1 MLFNSLSFIVFL
13 VIVLTLYYSKIFNW
27 TNKKRMLLL
36 ASYVFYGLWNPPLV
50 VLLWISTVVD
60 WTAGRKLAVIENQ
73 RKRKLWL
80 LLSMFVNLGFLA
92 FFKYGNFLLENFT
105 LLVNAI
111 GWDFKPLPMDIILPM
126 GISFYTFQTMSY
138 TIDMYYKKTKPYT
151 GIEPARTFLDFA
163 LYVTFFPQL
172 VAGPIVRAKDLITQF
187 YEPKKATVKQFL
199 WGLFLLTIG
208 LFQKVVLADTL
219 LSGTADDVF
228 GAKDILNSVDAWMGT
243 LAFSG
248 QIFFDFAG
256 YSTCAIGIAL
266 MLGIILPDNFKYPYA
281 SIGFSDLWRRWHI
294 SLSSWLRDY
303 LYIPLGGN
311 RHGITRMYVALV
323 LTMLL
328 GGLWH
333 GAAWTFVVWG
343 ALHGSYLIIERLLKN
358 VVKIKINAWNGI
370 LLALLTYTCVN
381 ITWVFFRAREFGTAK
396 NLITSMFFMNED
408 GEKILQYI
416 DILKVSIVITLLFIC
431 HWIMRNTSMKEMSTK
446 VNPWVFGIFWAFLFF
461 AIIISQGS
469 GEQFIYFQF

>member
-13 VIVLTLYYSKIFNW
+13 IIVLALYYAPILTWVS
-27 TNKKRMLLL
+27 KKRMLLL
-36 ASYVFYGLWNPPLV
+36 SSYIFYGLWNPPLV
-50 VLLWISTVVD
+50 ILLWISTLVD
-60 WTAGRKLAVIENQ
+60 WMAGKKLAIEENK

-80 LLSMFVNLGFLA
+80 LLSMFVNLGFLG

-105 LLVNAI
+105 ALLNAI
-111 GWDFKPLPMDIILPM
+111 GIEFQARPMDIILPM

-138 TIDMYYKKTKPYT
+138 TIDMYQKRT
-151 GIEPARTFLDFA
+151 ERARTFLDFA

-172 VAGPIVRAKDLITQF
+172 VAGPIVRAQDLISQF
-187 YEPKKATVKQFL
+187 YEEKKATINQFL
-199 WGLFLLTIG
+199 WGVFLLTIG

-219 LSGTADDVF
+219 LSNTADDVY
-228 GAKDILNSVDAWMGT
+228 GAGKVLHSLDAWTGT

-266 MLGIILPDNFKYPYA
+266 MLGIILPDNFRYPYA

-294 SLSSWLRDY
+294 SLSTWLRDY

-311 RHGITRMYVALV
+311 KHGIIRMYVALMV
-323 LTMLL
+323 TMLL

-343 ALHGSYLIIERLLKN
+343 ALHGIYLVVERLLRSKIH
-358 VVKIKINAWNGI
+358 IKINAFNGI
-370 LLALLTYTCVN
+370 LLAFLTYTLVN
-381 ITWVFFRAREFGTAK
+381 FTWVFFRAREFSTAK
-396 NLITSMFFMNED
+396 NIIASMLFIND
-408 GEKILQYI
+408 GGEKIVPSF
-416 DILKVSIVITLLFIC
+416 DIIKVFVLISLLFIC
-431 HWIMRNTSMKEMSTK
+431 HWIMRNTSMKDVSLKTPAWLLG
-446 VNPWVFGIFWAFLFF
+446 VVWGIMLFLI
-461 AIIISQGS
+461 AISQGS

>member
-1 MLFNSLSFIVFL
+1 VFL
-13 VIVLTLYYSKIFNW
+13 VIVLALYYSKLFKW
-27 TNKKRMLLL
+27 TGKKRMLLL

-50 VLLWISTVVD
+50 ILLWISTVVD
-60 WTAGRKLAVIENQ
+60 WTAGNKLAVEENQ
-73 RKRKLWL
+73 KKRKFWL
-80 LLSMFVNLGFLA
+80 LLSLFVNLGFLA

-105 LLVNAI
+105 LGMNAL
-111 GWDFKPLPMDIILPM
+111 GLAYDSKPMDIILPM

-138 TIDMYYKKTKPYT
+138 TIDMYHKKIK
-151 GIEPARTFLDFA
+151 PARTFLDFA

-187 YEPKKATVKQFL
+187 YEEKKATSQQFI
-199 WGLFLLTIG
+199 WGTFLLTIG

-219 LSGTADDVF
+219 LADVSDEVF
-228 GAKDILNSVDAWMGT
+228 GSKDLLYSLDAWTGT

-266 MLGIILPDNFKYPYA
+266 MLGIILPDNFRYPYA
-281 SIGFSDLWRRWHI
+281 AIGFSDLWKRWHI
-294 SLSSWLRDY
+294 SLSTWLRDY

-311 RHGITRMYVALV
+311 RNGITRMYVALM

-333 GAAWTFVVWG
+333 GAAWTFVIWG
-343 ALHGSYLIIERLLKN
+343 ALHGIYLVVERLLKN
-358 VVKIKINAWNGI
+358 KINIKINAFNGI
-370 LLALLTYTCVN
+370 VLALLTYTLVN
-381 ITWVFFRAREFGTAK
+381 FTWVFFRARELSTAK
-396 NLITSMFFMNED
+396 NMISSMLFMNPE
-408 GEKILQYI
+408 GSKILQNF
-416 DILKVSIVITLLFIC
+416 DVLKVLILISLLFIC
-431 HWIMRNTSMKEMSTK
+431 HWVMRNTSMKNLSKKTHPT
-446 VNPWVFGIFWAFLFF
+446 VLGIIWAILLFL
-461 AIIISQGS
+461 IIISQGS

>member
-1 MLFNSLSFIVFL
+1 MLFNSLSFMVFL
-13 VIVLTLYYSKIFNW
+13 VIVLALYYSKLFSW

-36 ASYVFYGLWNPPLV
+36 ASYIFYGLWNPPLV
-50 VLLWISTVVD
+50 ILLWISTVVD
-60 WTAGRKLAVIENQ
+60 WTAGKQLAIEENQ
-73 RKRKLWL
+73 KKRKMWL

-105 LLVNAI
+105 SCLNAI
-111 GWDFKPLPMDIILPM
+111 GFEYQAQPMDIILPM

-138 TIDMYYKKTKPYT
+138 TIDMYKRK
-151 GIEPARTFLDFA
+151 IEPARTFLDFA

-187 YEPKKATVKQFL
+187 YEEKKATANQFF
-199 WGLFLLTIG
+199 WGVFLLTIG

-219 LSGTADDVF
+219 LAETSDTVF
-228 GAKDILNSVDAWMGT
+228 GSKDVLHSLDAWTGT

-281 SIGFSDLWRRWHI
+281 AIGFSDLWKRWHI
-294 SLSSWLRDY
+294 SLSCWLRDY

-311 RHGITRMYVALV
+311 RHGITRMYVALM

-333 GAAWTFVVWG
+333 GAAWTFVIWG
-343 ALHGSYLIIERLLKN
+343 ALHGIYLVVERLLKN
-358 VVKIKINAWNGI
+358 NIKIKITPVNGI
-370 LLALLTYTCVN
+370 VLALLTYMLVN
-381 ITWVFFRAREFGTAK
+381 ITWVFFRAREFVTAK
-396 NLITSMFFMNED
+396 NMIASMFFMNSE
-408 GEKILQYI
+408 GKKVLQSF
-416 DILKVSIVITLLFIC
+416 DIIKVLIVITLLFIC
-431 HWIMRNTSMKEMSTK
+431 HWFMRNTNMKAVSEKT
-446 VNPWVFGIFWAFLFF
+446 NPVILGVIWAILAFL
-461 AIIISQGS
+461 IIIAQGS

>member
-13 VIVLTLYYSKIFNW
+13 TVVLALYYLKLFNW
-27 TNKKRMLLL
+27 AGKKRMLLL

-50 VLLWISTVVD
+50 ILLWISTIVD
-60 WTAGRKLAVIENQ
+60 WTAGKKLAIEENQ
-73 RKRKLWL
+73 KKRKMWL
-80 LLSMFVNLGFLA
+80 LLSMTVNLGFLA

-105 LLVNAI
+105 SIINTI
-111 GWDFKPLPMDIILPM
+111 GIEYQALPMDIILPM

-138 TIDMYYKKTKPYT
+138 TIDMYYKK
-151 GIEPARTFLDFA
+151 IEPAKTFLDFA

-187 YEPKKATVKQFL
+187 YEEKKATTNQFI
-199 WGLFLLTIG
+199 WGTFLLTIG

-219 LSGTADDVF
+219 LADTSDEIF
-228 GAKDILNSVDAWMGT
+228 SSKAIINTLDAWTGT

-266 MLGIILPDNFKYPYA
+266 MLGIVLPDNFRYPYA
-281 SIGFSDLWRRWHI
+281 SIGFSELWKRWHI

-311 RHGITRMYVALV
+311 RYGITRMYIALM

-343 ALHGSYLIIERLLKN
+343 ALHGIYLIVERLLKN
-358 VVKIKINAWNGI
+358 KIHVKINKYNGI
-370 LLALLTYTCVN
+370 FLALLTYTLVN
-381 ITWVFFRAREFGTAK
+381 FTWVFFRAREFSTAK
-396 NLITSMFFMNED
+396 NIITSMLFVNND
-408 GEKILQYI
+408 GEKILQSFEI
-416 DILKVSIVITLLFIC
+416 IKVFSLITLLFIC
-431 HWIMRNTSMKEMSTK
+431 HWVMRNTSMKEVSLKTK
-446 VNPWVFGIFWAFLFF
+446 PWVLGVVWAIMFFLIVI
-461 AIIISQGS
+461 AQGS

>member
-13 VIVLTLYYSKIFNW
+13 VIVLALYYSKIFNW

-50 VLLWISTVVD
+50 VLLWISTIVD
-60 WTAGRKLAVIENQ
+60 WTAGNKLAVETNQ

-80 LLSMFVNLGFLA
+80 MLSLFVNLGFLA
-92 FFKYGNFLLENFT
+92 FFKYRDFLLDNFT
-105 LLVNAI
+105 AAVNSYGYGYEAQ
-111 GWDFKPLPMDIILPM
+111 PMDIILPM

-138 TIDMYYKKTKPYT
+138 TIDMYKRKT
-151 GIEPARTFLDFA
+151 ERARTFLDFA

-172 VAGPIVRAKDLITQF
+172 VAGPIVRAQDLITQF
-187 YEPKKATVKQFL
+187 YEEKKASINQFL
-199 WGLFLLTIG
+199 WGVFLLTIG

-219 LSGTADDVF
+219 LADTSDKVF
-228 GAKDILNSVDAWMGT
+228 GSQKILDTLDAWTGT

-294 SLSSWLRDY
+294 TLSTWLRDY

-311 RHGITRMYVALV
+311 RFGIARMYAALMI
-323 LTMLL
+323 TMLL

-333 GAAWTFVVWG
+333 GAAWTFVIWG
-343 ALHGSYLIIERLLKN
+343 ALHGLYLIIERMLRSKIH
-358 VVKIKINAWNGI
+358 IKINAFNGI
-370 LLALLTYTCVN
+370 ILALLTYIMVN
-381 ITWVFFRAREFGTAK
+381 FTWVFFRAREFSVAK
-396 NLITSMFFMNED
+396 NMLSSMLFLNDE
-408 GEKILQYI
+408 GEKII
-416 DILKVSIVITLLFIC
+416 ATFDVFKVFVLISLLFIS
-431 HWIMRNTSMKEMSTK
+431 HWLMRNTSLKAVSLK
-446 VNPWVFGIFWAFLFF
+446 ISPVVLGIFWALMLFL
-461 AIIISQGS
+461 IVISQGS

>member
-1 MLFNSLSFIVFL
+1 MLFNSLSFVVFL
-13 VIVLTLYYSKIFNW
+13 VIVLALYYSKLFNW

-50 VLLWISTVVD
+50 ILLWISTIVD
-60 WTAGRKLAVIENQ
+60 WTAGNKLAVEENQ
-73 RKRKLWL
+73 RKRIMWL
-80 LLSMFVNLGFLA
+80 VLSLVVNLGFLT
-92 FFKYGNFLLENFT
+92 FFKYRDFLLDNFT
-105 LLVNAI
+105 SVANTYGYGYKA
-111 GWDFKPLPMDIILPM
+111 KPMDILLPM

-138 TIDMYYKKTKPYT
+138 TIDMYYKKIKP
-151 GIEPARTFLDFA
+151 AKTFLDFA

-172 VAGPIVRAKDLITQF
+172 VAGPIVRAQDLISQF
-187 YEPKKATVKQFL
+187 YEEKKATFNQFT

-219 LSGTADDVF
+219 LADHSDAVF
-228 GAKDILNSVDAWMGT
+228 GSTGLLNGIDAWAGT

-266 MLGIILPDNFKYPYA
+266 MLGIILPDNFRYPYA
-281 SIGFSDLWRRWHI
+281 SIGFSDLWKRWHI

-311 RHGITRMYVALV
+311 RHGITRMYAALMI
-323 LTMLL
+323 TMLL

-343 ALHGSYLIIERLLKN
+343 ALHGIYLVVERLLKS
-358 VVKIKINAWNGI
+358 KIKIKITPFNGV
-370 LLALLTYTCVN
+370 LLPLLTYTLVN
-381 ITWVFFRAREFGTAK
+381 FTWVFFRAREFSVAK
-396 NLITSMFFMNED
+396 NMITSMLFVNSQ
-408 GEKILQYI
+408 GEKVLQ
-416 DILKVSIVITLLFIC
+416 SFEIVKIFTLITILFIC
-431 HWIMRNTSMKEMSTK
+431 HWVMRNTSLKEVSLKTK
-446 VNPWVFGIFWAFLFF
+446 PWLLGIIWAIMFF
-461 AIIISQGS
+461 FIVIAQGS

>member
-1 MLFNSLSFIVFL
+1 MLFNSLSFLVFL
-13 VIVLTLYYSKIFNW
+13 VIVLALYYSKTLSW
-27 TNKKRMLLL
+27 TGKKRMLLL
-36 ASYVFYGLWNPPLV
+36 SSYVFYGMWNPPLV
-50 VLLWISTVVD
+50 ILLWISTVVD
-60 WTAGRKLAVIENQ
+60 WTAGKKLATLENKK
-73 RKRKLWL
+73 KRKLWL
-80 LLSMFVNLGFLA
+80 LLSMVVNLGFLG

-105 LLVNAI
+105 VILQKI
-111 GWDFKPLPMDIILPM
+111 GIEYEALPMDIILPM

-138 TIDMYYKKTKPYT
+138 TIDMYYRK
-151 GIEPARTFLDFA
+151 GERARTFLDFA

-187 YEPKKATVKQFL
+187 YEPKKATINQFL

-208 LFQKVVLADTL
+208 VFQKVVLADAL
-219 LSGTADDVF
+219 LSSTSDKVF
-228 GAKDILNSVDAWMGT
+228 DAGKILHGVDAWIGT

-266 MLGIILPDNFKYPYA
+266 MLGIILPDNFRYPYA

-311 RHGITRMYVALV
+311 RHGITRMYVALM

-333 GAAWTFVVWG
+333 GAAWTFVIWG
-343 ALHGSYLIIERLLKN
+343 ALHGIYLVGERLLK
-358 VVKIKINAWNGI
+358 KLISIKVNAWNGI
-370 LLALLTYTCVN
+370 FLAFLTYTLVN
-381 ITWVFFRAREFGTAK
+381 ITWVFFRAKGFA
-396 NLITSMFFMNED
+396 NANDMITSMFFLNPEGD
-408 GEKILQYI
+408 KILGI
-416 DILKVSIVITLLFIC
+416 AEIGKVIIVITGLFLC
-431 HWIMRNTSMKEMSTK
+431 HWCMRNTSMKEVSLKT
-446 VNPWVFGIFWAFLFF
+446 PSWVLGIGWAVLFF
-461 AIIISQGS
+461 LICLAQGS

>member
-1 MLFNSLSFIVFL
+1 MLFNSLSFVVFL
-13 VIVLTLYYSKIFNW
+13 VIVLALYYSKIFKW
-27 TNKKRMLLL
+27 TGKKRMLLL

-50 VLLWISTVVD
+50 ILLWISTLVD
-60 WTAGRKLAVIENQ
+60 WTAGNKLAIEENQ
-73 RKRKLWL
+73 KKRKMWL

-105 LLVNAI
+105 LGLNAL
-111 GWDFKPLPMDIILPM
+111 GLAYEPKPMDIILPM

-138 TIDMYYKKTKPYT
+138 TIDMYNKKIK
-151 GIEPARTFLDFA
+151 PARTFLDFA

-187 YEPKKATVKQFL
+187 YEEKKATSQQFI
-199 WGLFLLTIG
+199 WGTFLLTIG

-219 LSGTADDVF
+219 LADVSDQVF
-228 GAKDILNSVDAWMGT
+228 GSKEMLHSLDAWTGT

-266 MLGIILPDNFKYPYA
+266 MLGIILPDNFRYPYA
-281 SIGFSDLWRRWHI
+281 AIGFSDLWKRWHI
-294 SLSSWLRDY
+294 SLSTWLRDY

-311 RHGITRMYVALV
+311 RNGLTRMYVALM

-333 GAAWTFVVWG
+333 GAAWTFVIWG
-343 ALHGSYLIIERLLKN
+343 ALHGMYLVVERLLKT
-358 VVKIKINAWNGI
+358 KITIKINALNGV
-370 LLALLTYTCVN
+370 LLALLTYTLVN
-381 ITWVFFRAREFGTAK
+381 FTWVFFRAREFSTAK
-396 NLITSMFFMNED
+396 NMISSMLFMNPE
-408 GEKILQYI
+408 GSKILHGF
-416 DILKVSIVITLLFIC
+416 DVLKVLTLISLLFIC
-431 HWIMRNTSMKEMSTK
+431 HWIMRNTSMKEVSK
-446 VNPWVFGIFWAFLFF
+446 KIHPVILGVIWAMLLFL
-461 AIIISQGS
+461 ISISQGS

>member
-1 MLFNSLSFIVFL
+1 MLFNSLSFVVFL
-13 VIVLTLYYSKIFNW
+13 VIVLLLYYSKIFSW

-50 VLLWISTVVD
+50 ILLWISTIVD
-60 WTAGRKLAVIENQ
+60 WSAGKKLMIVEGKRQ
-73 RKRKLWL
+73 RKLWL
-80 LLSMFVNLGFLA
+80 LLSLFVNLGFLA
-92 FFKYGNFLLENFT
+92 FFKYGDFLLENFT
-105 LLVNAI
+105 AIMNAI
-111 GWDFKPLPMDIILPM
+111 GIDYQARPMDIILPM

-138 TIDMYYKKTKPYT
+138 TIDIYKRKIKP
-151 GIEPARTFLDFA
+151 ANTFLDFA

-172 VAGPIVRAKDLITQF
+172 VAGPIVRAKELISQF
-187 YEPKKATVKQFL
+187 YEPKRATVNQFL

-208 LFQKVVLADTL
+208 LFQKVVLADTML
-219 LSGTADDVF
+219 ATTSDAVFDSGKIMHVLDSWT
-228 GAKDILNSVDAWMGT
+228 GT

-266 MLGIILPDNFKYPYA
+266 MLGIVLPDNFRYPYA
-281 SIGFSDLWRRWHI
+281 ALGFSDLWRRWHI
-294 SLSSWLRDY
+294 SLSSWLKDY

-311 RHGITRMYVALV
+311 RHGITRMYVALM

-343 ALHGSYLIIERLLKN
+343 GLHGTYLILERLQRQFLPF
-358 VVKIKINAWNGI
+358 KITARNGI
-370 LLALLTYTCVN
+370 FLALLTYTCVN
-381 ITWVFFRAREFGTAK
+381 ITWVFFRA
-396 NLITSMFFMNED
+396 TSFEGAWGMIKSMLFLNPS
-408 GEKILQYI
+408 GEKILGNF
-416 DILKVSIVITLLFIC
+416 DIIKVLTVITITFLC
-431 HWIMRNTSMKEMSTK
+431 HWFMRDSSMKEKATKMSPY
-446 VNPWVFGIFWAFLFF
+446 VLGIVWAIMFFL
-461 AIIISQGS
+461 ICISQGS

>member
-1 MLFNSLSFIVFL
+1 MLFNSLSFVVFF
-13 VIVLTLYYSKIFNW
+13 VIVLVLYYSKLFSW
-27 TNKKRMLLL
+27 TGRKRMLLFS
-36 ASYVFYGLWNPPLV
+36 SYVFYGLWNPPLV
-50 VLLWISTVVD
+50 ILLWISTVVD
-60 WTAGRKLAVIENQ
+60 WQAGKKLAVLDDP

-80 LLSMFVNLGFLA
+80 LLSMVVNMGFLA

-105 LLVNAI
+105 FLMQTLGVNYEAR
-111 GWDFKPLPMDIILPM
+111 PMDIILPM

-138 TIDMYYKKTKPYT
+138 TIDMYYKKM
-151 GIEPARTFLDFA
+151 EPARTFLDFA

-172 VAGPIVRAKDLITQF
+172 VAGPIVRAQDLVTQF
-187 YEPKKATVKQFL
+187 YHEKRATIEQFI

-219 LSGTADDVF
+219 LSGNADTVF
-228 GAKDILNSVDAWMGT
+228 GSEKILHSLDAWTGT

-266 MLGIILPDNFKYPYA
+266 MLGIYLPDNFRYPYA

-294 SLSSWLRDY
+294 SLSTWLRDY

-311 RHGITRMYVALV
+311 RFGITRMYFALLV
-323 LTMLL
+323 TMLL

-343 ALHGSYLIIERLLKN
+343 ALHGTYLIVERLLRKRIN
-358 VVKIKINAWNGI
+358 IKINAYNGI
-370 LLALLTYTCVN
+370 FFALLTYTCVN
-381 ITWVFFRAREFGTAK
+381 ITWVFFRAKEFSTAK
-396 NLITSMFFMNED
+396 NMILSMFFLQGE
-408 GEKILQYI
+408 GEKVLYPI
-416 DILKVSIVITLLFIC
+416 DIMIVLSVVSLLFLC
-431 HWIMRNTSMKEMSTK
+431 HWIMRNTSLRDVAKNI
-446 VNPWVFGIFWAFLFF
+446 NPWVFGIFWALM
-461 AIIISQGS
+461 ILGVVISQGS
-469 GEQFIYFQF
+469 GAQFIYFQF

>member
-13 VIVLTLYYSKIFNW
+13 VLVLALYYSKLFSW
-27 TNKKRMLLL
+27 TGKKRMLLL

-50 VLLWISTVVD
+50 ILLWISTVVD
-60 WTAGRKLAVIENQ
+60 WTAGKKLAVLEDK

-92 FFKYGNFLLENFT
+92 FFKYGDFLLENFT
-105 LLVNAI
+105 ALLNAV
-111 GWDFKPLPMDIILPM
+111 GVDYTARPMDIILPM

-138 TIDMYYKKTKPYT
+138 TIDMYNKRL
-151 GIEPARTFLDFA
+151 EPARTFLDFA

-172 VAGPIVRAKDLITQF
+172 VAGPIVRAKELLTQF
-187 YEPKKATVKQFL
+187 YSEKKATANQFM

-219 LSGTADDVF
+219 LSGNADTVF
-228 GAKDILNSVDAWMGT
+228 GSREVLHGLDAWTGT

-266 MLGIILPDNFKYPYA
+266 MLGITLPDNFRYPYA
-281 SIGFSDLWRRWHI
+281 AIGFSDLWRRWHI

-311 RHGITRMYVALV
+311 RHGITRLYVALM

-343 ALHGSYLIIERLLKN
+343 ALHGIYLVAERLLKGM
-358 VVKIKINAWNGI
+358 V
-370 LLALLTYTCVN
+370 
-381 ITWVFFRAREFGTAK
+381 
-396 NLITSMFFMNED
+396 
-408 GEKILQYI
+408 
-416 DILKVSIVITLLFIC
+416 
-431 HWIMRNTSMKEMSTK
+431 
-446 VNPWVFGIFWAFLFF
+446 
-461 AIIISQGS
+461 
-469 GEQFIYFQF
+469 